1 MGRFFIG
8 LALLFWG
15 LGASPLAAQS
25 SGCDSSFRPIVFVHG
40 FLASGDTWSRF
51 FQDFQ
56 AAGYC
61 PGRLFVYDWNT
72 LDRSLDHNAA
82 LDAAVDSLRARTG
95 AERVDLIG
103 HSAGGGLGY
112 LYLTDSARA
121 AKVARFVQIG
131 SMSQGQPAGPNG
143 GTPTLNLWS
152 DGDRVMSGRDM
163 PGATNSMLPG
173 LDHYQIATGKISF
186 EAVFRFLN
194 DAPPRSTAPVPE
206 GPVRVGGRAV
216 FFGENKP
223 VSGAMVEL
231 YYLDAR
237 SGARSGKAAA
247 TTETDAKGYWAV
259 PDVRPNVPVELVVQA
274 LDSSRP
280 VHYFREGFSQPN
292 SLVYLRVLPKP
303 GTMVGILL
311 ATLPNAPEQSVVNVF
326 SASQAV
332 IFGRDNLSVDGIPI
346 STEQHAAAEKT
357 AISFFLYD
365 GNKNKKSELAPIGLF
380 GRFPF
385 LTGVDF
391 FINPKKSKPI
401 TLLFNGRRQ
410 VIRKIPSSEG
420 IQVVV
425 FD

>member
-1 MGRFFIG
+1 MRRFFVGFIAG
-8 LALLFWG
+8 FSILA
-15 LGASPLAAQS
+15 APSLAAQ

-40 FLASGDTWSRF
+40 FLASGDTWARF
-51 FQDFQ
+51 FQEFQ

-61 PGRLFVYDWNT
+61 PEHLLVYDWNT
-72 LDRSLDHNAA
+72 LGRDTDHNAA

-112 LYLTDSARA
+112 LYLTDSTRA

-131 SMSQGQPAGPNG
+131 SMSHAQPAGPNG

-152 DGDRVMSGRDM
+152 DGDRVVSGREM
-163 PGATNSMLPG
+163 PGASNIMLPG
-173 LDHYQIATGKISF
+173 LDHYQIATGKASF

-194 DAPPRSTAPVPE
+194 DAPPKAAVPE
-206 GPVRVGGRAV
+206 PEGAVRVGGRAV
-216 FFGENKP
+216 FFGDNKA
-223 VSGAMVEL
+223 VSGAKVEL

-237 SGARSGKAAA
+237 SGARSGKATAIVN
-247 TTETDAKGYWAV
+247 TDAKGYWAV
-259 PDVRPNVPVELVVQA
+259 PDVRPNVPIELVVQA
-274 LDSSRP
+274 PDSSRP
-280 VHYFREGFSQPN
+280 VHYFREGFSHSN
-292 SLVYLRVLPKP
+292 RLVYLRVLPKP

-311 ATLPNAPEQSVVNVF
+311 AGLPNDSDQSVVNVF
-326 SASQAV
+326 SASQAL
-332 IFGRDNLSVDGIPI
+332 ITGRDSLSLDGVLI

-365 GNKNKKSELAPIGLF
+365 GNKNKKSDLAPIGMF

-385 LTGVDF
+385 LIGVDF
-391 FINPKKSKPI
+391 FIDPKKSKPM

-410 VIRKIPSSEG
+410 VIRKLPSSEG